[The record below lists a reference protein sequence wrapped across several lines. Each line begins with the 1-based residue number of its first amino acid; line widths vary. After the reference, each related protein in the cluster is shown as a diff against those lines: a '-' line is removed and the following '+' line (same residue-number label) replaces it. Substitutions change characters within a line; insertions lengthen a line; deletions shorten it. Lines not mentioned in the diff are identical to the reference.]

1 MKNPEPLELNELF
14 NGGAT
19 KRRLFT
25 GSDFDVITS
34 LRLGVVIFTDMLW
47 IKRASYLAIVELLLR
62 PPPSP
67 TEVYMQIRLDAIII
81 GYLIGLH

>member
-1 MKNPEPLELNELF
+1 MFLGCPVRVVNESHIKNPEPLELNELF

-34 LRLGVVIFTDMLW
+34 LRLGVVIFTDMLR
-47 IKRASYLAIVELLLR
+47 IKRASYLAIVELFA
-62 PPPSP
+62 PSSS
-67 TEVYMQIRLDAIII
+67 LF
-81 GYLIGLH
+81 H